1 MDIKNFIFKHIE
13 KFTLGIAACYLIYTV
28 IHTLVTLNLETHGI
42 DAKLQS
48 LSIVID
54 RKLKTGIPPPLD
66 AERKDAAQLESRL
79 TTPPPANL
87 LQRPFLFSKFIHGEP
102 NTEITT
108 SDLLKKPEPRSSSCI
123 EVPIRGDTEF
133 VLKGGTADMALIQVR
148 KLYKDTWWIESFT
161 VEKGKIIGKKKKIGT
176 ETVDFNTCCTLIEI
190 VPLAQKPLIMKKTAV
205 LRNEKGD
212 FLGTSMTDE
221 KHMISTS
228 KIVFEDKKGGV
239 YNLWI
244 GELVNLGTETV
255 TVRP

>member
-1 MDIKNFIFKHIE
+1 M
-13 KFTLGIAACYLIYTV
+13 
-28 IHTLVTLNLETHGI
+28 
-42 DAKLQS
+42 
-48 LSIVID
+48 
-54 RKLKTGIPPPLD
+54 
-66 AERKDAAQLESRL
+66 
-79 TTPPPANL
+79 
-87 LQRPFLFSKFIHGEP
+87 
-102 NTEITT
+102 
-108 SDLLKKPEPRSSSCI
+108 
-123 EVPIRGDTEF
+123 
-133 VLKGGTADMALIQVR
+133 
-148 KLYKDTWWIESFT
+148 
-161 VEKGKIIGKKKKIGT
+161 
-176 ETVDFNTCCTLIEI
+176 DFNTCCTLIEI

>member
-13 KFTLGIAACYLIYTV
+13 KFALGIAVCYLIYTV
-28 IHTLVTLNLETHGI
+28 IHTFITLHLETHRV
-42 DAKLQS
+42 DAQLQS
-48 LSIVID
+48 LSGVID
-54 RKLKTGIPPPLD
+54 KKLTTGAPPRAG

-87 LQRPFLFSKFIHGEP
+87 LLRPYLFSKFIHGES

-108 SDLLKKPEPRSSSCI
+108 SDLLKKPEPGTSSRI
-123 EVPIRGDTEF
+123 EATFRGDTEF

-148 KLYKDTWWIESFT
+148 KLHNDTWRIESFT
-161 VEKGKIIGKKKKIGT
+161 VEKGKIIGKKKKIGA
-176 ETVDFNTCCTLIEI
+176 ETVDFNTCCTLREI
-190 VPLAQKPLIMKKTAV
+190 VPIAQKPLVMKKTMV

-212 FLGTSMTDE
+212 FLGTSITGE

-228 KIVFEDKKGGV
+228 KIVFEDKKGDV

-255 TVRP
+255 TVCP